1 MTNNLADISMFES
14 LQSDQ
19 HNRIG
24 MCSMSVFNATFTV
37 EDKKKAEV
45 NKRNVENWKQKFID
59 AEQYLIRTK
68 PVLAEK
74 KAKVEQLEKAGQDFN
89 AAEISHTRLH
99 NDRVM
104 CRNQLKHA
112 IGEFKKWGVKVTSTE
127 LDDD

>member
-24 MCSMSVFNATFTV
+24 ISSMSVFNAAFTV
-37 EDKKKAEV
+37 EDKKKAEA
-45 NKRNVENWKQKFID
+45 NKQNVENWKQKFID

-74 KAKVEQLEKAGQDFN
+74 KAKVEQLEKAGQDTHV
-89 AAEISHTRLH
+89 ASSSYTRLH
-99 NDRVM
+99 SDRNSY
-104 CRNQLKHA
+104 RILLRHA
-112 IGEFKKWGVKVTSTE
+112 IKTFKEWGVKVTSTE
-127 LDDD
+127 LGDD